1 MAETAKKKISFLPQI
16 DLPRFWI
23 LFKMLFGNA
32 MGISF
37 KNDKKKAIIKI
48 VSWVV
53 GFAAVA
59 ALSFVFFFFSNIL
72 RIFSTYYTISPS
84 VPSLICMLLYLL
96 GFIPSAKKIVD
107 RLYWSRDNRI
117 LLAFP
122 CNASTIFTSK
132 LAVIGFEEI
141 IKAYMVEVP
150 FLVGY
155 LIFRGAPFYGFAW
168 VFVAWIFLAL
178 AKTLIL
184 ASISIPIQYVSSV
197 FKKHSHITV
206 IVSAILVIFLII
218 MTAWAISMMPNAINI
233 ADIWSEINTAMTGFL
248 RWYRNQFSFLYQL
261 TNFTIGTYMEDGMS
275 YVFFTADSW
284 RMLGISLGT
293 CILFAYIAITFVGPN
308 FIRIASFG
316 TSFASSPRKN
326 QGNLQTHHPIVSQFK
341 KEALLFFADPMVFT
355 ATLGSF
361 VILPIFIGLMNK
373 IFGAFATTS
382 FGDGLVNAFNVLL
395 ILVISTASNTVL
407 ARIYSREGDA
417 FALTRSYPRSQ
428 MSLLFSKIFLPTVLG
443 FVSIT
448 ASCIVYC
455 NLKQMSATSCV
466 GLSLGLLGVYLGHA
480 LFSAGLDISTKTEQY
495 SDQDATSPN
504 EVRSVVVGL
513 VIAALMAAL
522 FYLYCFDQRAWWS
535 LSVHESAS
543 MKLLIIGLLFL
554 SANIVLFRAKVRYI
568 YSKGRSL

>member
-1 MAETAKKKISFLPQI
+1 MAENGKKKISFRPQI

-23 LFKMLFGNA
+23 LFRMLFGNA
-32 MGISF
+32 IGISF
-37 KNDKKKAIIKI
+37 KTDRKKAIIKI
-48 VSWVV
+48 VSWAV

-84 VPSLICMLLYLL
+84 VPSIICMILFVI
-96 GFIPSAKKIVD
+96 GFFPSAKKIVD

-122 CNASTIFTSK
+122 CNASTIFASK
-132 LAVIGFEEI
+132 LLVIAFEEI

-155 LIFRGAPFYGFAW
+155 LIFRGAPAYSFIW
-168 VFVAWIFLAL
+168 VFVAWVFLAS

-184 ASISIPIQYVSSV
+184 ASISIPIQYISSV

-206 IVSAILVIFLII
+206 VVSGVLVISLIAL
-218 MTAWAISMMPNAINI
+218 TAWLISLMPDAINI
-233 ADIWSEINTAMTGFL
+233 ADIWSEINAATSEFL
-248 RWYRNQFSFLYQL
+248 RWYRNQFSFFYQL
-261 TNFTIGTYMEDGMS
+261 TNFTIGTFMEDGMS

-284 RMLGISLGT
+284 RMLGISVGT
-293 CILFAYIAITFVGPN
+293 CVLFAYIATTFVGPN

-326 QGNLQTHHPIVSQFK
+326 QGRLQSHLPGISQLK

-355 ATLGSF
+355 STVGSF

-373 IFGAFATTS
+373 IFGAFKTTT
-382 FGDGLVNAFNVLL
+382 FGDGLVNAFNILL
-395 ILVISTASNTVL
+395 ILVISTASNTAL

-428 MSLLFSKIFLPTVLG
+428 ISLLFSKIFLPTVLG
-443 FVSIT
+443 CLSIT
-448 ASCIVYC
+448 ASCVVYC
-455 NLKQMSATSCV
+455 ALKEMSSTACV
-466 GLSLGLLGVYLGHA
+466 GLSIGLLGVYLGHS
-480 LFSAGLDISTKTEQY
+480 LFSAGLDFSTKTEQY
-495 SDQDATSPN
+495 ADQDATSPA

-513 VIAALMAAL
+513 LLAALMAVL
-522 FYLYCFDQRAWWS
+522 FYFYCFDLRTWGS
-535 LSVHESAS
+535 LSVHESAA
-543 MKLLIIGLLFL
+543 MKILIIGVLFL
-554 SANIVLFRAKVRYI
+554 IANIILFRSKVRYI
-568 YSKGRSL
+568 YTKGRSL